1 MAAISR
7 EKLPLYLNER
17 HGDRQPS
24 SLQWTVMLI
33 SGVLIYGSHSV
44 LLNLCKVD
52 GKIPFNSASVVLMI
66 ELTKLLFSLT
76 MRRLELG
83 IRVGSGRLG
92 LPKVKYWV
100 PFSVPALLYCINN
113 NIVVHIQLYMD
124 PASFQVLSNLKIA
137 ATAVLYR
144 MVMQRPLNLQTCSL
158 PEALDVV
165 PPCSNR
171 RLSWIQW
178 SALALL
184 TIAGISNSYGGL
196 MNAGTVD
203 EYDTSSK
210 VHVTMWG
217 LVLVL
222 TYCAISGTS
231 GVYTEFILKRQPQLS
246 LHVQNIL
253 LYIFGAVL
261 NLFVFLGSSWS
272 STDGTADFFAGYT
285 VITWVII
292 LTQAGNGLIISAVMK
307 HASNITRLFIISCA
321 MLVTTVASMVLFSLE
336 LNLYF
341 CFSFVL
347 VIVAMVLYHRK

>member
-137 ATAVLYR
+137 TTAVLYR
-144 MVMQRPLNLQTCSL
+144 MVMR
-158 PEALDVV
+158 
-165 PPCSNR
+165 
-171 RLSWIQW
+171 
-178 SALALL
+178 
-184 TIAGISNSYGGL
+184 SYGGL

-341 CFSFVL
+341 CVSFVL

>member
-1 MAAISR
+1 MSSASNGRPTR

-24 SLQWTVMLI
+24 SLHWTVMLI

-144 MVMQRPLNLQTCSL
+144 MVMR
-158 PEALDVV
+158 
-165 PPCSNR
+165 R

-178 SALALL
+178 SAVALL

>member
-17 HGDRQPS
+17 HGDTRQPN
-24 SLQWTVMLI
+24 SLQWAIMLV

-92 LPKVKYWV
+92 LPRLKYWV

-144 MVMQRPLNLQTCSL
+144 MVMR
-158 PEALDVV
+158 
-165 PPCSNR
+165 R

-178 SALALL
+178 LALALL
-184 TIAGISNSYGGL
+184 TLAGVSNSYGGL
-196 MNAGTVD
+196 MNSGSVD
-203 EYDTSSK
+203 DYSSSSK

-222 TYCAISGTS
+222 TYCAISGAS

-261 NLFVFLGSSWS
+261 NLLVFLVSSWS

-285 VITWVII
+285 LITWVII

-341 CFSFVL
+341 CFSFML

>member
-1 MAAISR
+1 
-7 EKLPLYLNER
+7 
-17 HGDRQPS
+17 
-24 SLQWTVMLI
+24 
-33 SGVLIYGSHSV
+33 
-44 LLNLCKVD
+44 
-52 GKIPFNSASVVLMI
+52 
-66 ELTKLLFSLT
+66 

-92 LPKVKYWV
+92 LPRLKYWV

-113 NIVVHIQLYMD
+113 NIVVHIQLYID

-144 MVMQRPLNLQTCSL
+144 MVMR
-158 PEALDVV
+158 
-165 PPCSNR
+165 R

-178 SALALL
+178 LALALL
-184 TIAGISNSYGGL
+184 TLAGVSNSYGGL
-196 MNAGTVD
+196 MNSGSVD
-203 EYDTSSK
+203 DYSSSSK

-222 TYCAISGTS
+222 TYCAISGAS

-261 NLFVFLGSSWS
+261 NLLVFLVSSWS

-285 VITWVII
+285 LITWVII
-292 LTQAGNGLIISAVMK
+292 LTQEMA
-307 HASNITRLFIISCA
+307 
-321 MLVTTVASMVLFSLE
+321 
-336 LNLYF
+336 
-341 CFSFVL
+341 
-347 VIVAMVLYHRK
+347 